1 MKSNVLEVL
10 AEVARELRWCFLL
23 QLKKIHLDMVTKRA
37 QLVGWGGG
45 SRKASNLLPFWT
57 VDVTRG
63 G

>member
-37 QLVGWGGG
+37 QLVGWGGREQK
-45 SRKASNLLPFWT
+45 SFQFTPVLDS
-57 VDVTRG
+57 
-63 G
+63 